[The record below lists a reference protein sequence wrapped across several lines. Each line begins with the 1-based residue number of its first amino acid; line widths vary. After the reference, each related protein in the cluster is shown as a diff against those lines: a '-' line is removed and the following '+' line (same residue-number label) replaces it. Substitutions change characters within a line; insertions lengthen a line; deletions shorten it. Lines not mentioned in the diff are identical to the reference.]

1 MRTHRAEEAPLRTV
15 AALRGTPALA
25 LSAWR
30 GASGRRYV
38 VGIHPVDV
46 VSIEECGPAVVLAV
60 RREPIGLATLMAVE
74 IAEGAGVR
82 NATAWIRNV
91 RAHGCNEIH
100 IHRLCEGD
108 AERAALL
115 HDLNTTVAAPGP
127 GAGLTRFG
135 G

>member
-1 MRTHRAEEAPLRTV
+1 MKTQRAVEAPLRTV
-15 AALRGTPALA
+15 AALGGTPALA

-46 VSIEECGPAVVLAV
+46 VSVEDCGPAVVLAV
-60 RREPIGLATLMAVE
+60 RREHTGLSTLMAVE
-74 IAEGAGVR
+74 IADGTGIR
-82 NATAWIRNV
+82 NATAWIRNI
-91 RAHGCNEIH
+91 RADGCNEIH
-100 IHRLCEGD
+100 IHRLCEGY

-115 HDLNTTVAAPGP
+115 HDLTTTAVAPQP
-127 GAGLTRFG
+127 DAGLARFG